1 MDDAI
6 SRPLSTETMYQ
17 AWRAGSGTELQRAPR
32 QIDTLPLALART
44 QSGYQFPKS
53 VRGNTILNTYF
64 GTPNSYPA
72 ISLTDVL
79 AMTKLDF
86 IKNFAGKYVFVGESG
101 TAIHDAIISPVSG
114 TNMDGV
120 ETHAHFLDGL
130 LQNKMLSSLDD
141 NWMMASVVVLTFLSI
156 ILYFILPKYLSPI
169 FAIMMLAMILYAA
182 RYTYDANRILV
193 DISLLFLA

>member
-1 MDDAI
+1 MYLPLFGKPNAYTSI
-6 SRPLSTETMYQ
+6 SLSVLH
-17 AWRAGSGTELQRAPR
+17 RAGYDESFR
-32 QIDTLPLALART
+32 
-44 QSGYQFPKS
+44 
-53 VRGNTILNTYF
+53 
-64 GTPNSYPA
+64 
-72 ISLTDVL
+72 
-79 AMTKLDF
+79 DF
-86 IKNFAGKYVFVGESG
+86 FSGKYVLIGESG
-101 TAIHDAIISPVSG
+101 TTIHDSVISPVNG
-114 TNMDGV
+114 TRMDGV